1 MYSYIHPLL
10 SRNKGNKIENNGD
23 HLQHEPTKRWLLLTL
38 ELSPG
43 EHPWKRWHDD
53 LPKGTTGLNLDHIYQ
68 KIRVTFNKLYV
79 FLFTTIS
86 LVGCDVP
93 PKYEAAIGDGDETFE
108 ENSVSCKWPGIG
120 LGGLPPDKPGWEIH
134 SKMEVYSWT
143 YHEQSSID
151 RPFSIWHV
159 WVPEGNSIF
168 LMALLSLSNGN
179 LNPNLSNAN
188 PPESKLALF
197 WVRKEK
203 LLWIARW

>member
-79 FLFTTIS
+79 FFFTSIS

-93 PKYEAAIGDGDETFE
+93 PKTPGHMKLPLVMGMRPLRKTASAVNDLELDWGDYLRTNLAGRSTL
-108 ENSVSCKWPGIG
+108 KW
-120 LGGLPPDKPGWEIH
+120 
-134 SKMEVYSWT
+134 
-143 YHEQSSID
+143 
-151 RPFSIWHV
+151 RF
-159 WVPEGNSIF
+159 
-168 LMALLSLSNGN
+168 
-179 LNPNLSNAN
+179 
-188 PPESKLALF
+188 
-197 WVRKEK
+197 
-203 LLWIARW
+203 IAGHIMNNHL